1 MEDYHSKK
9 SLREK
14 IAHSLYHVPEL
25 PKPLEKFLALK
36 LIPFI
41 EGENP
46 HWKHLGSKCPCITE
60 NNHDRNS

>member
-1 MEDYHSKK
+1 MKDYHDRK

-14 IAHSLYHVPEL
+14 IARPLYKL
-25 PKPLEKFLALK
+25 PVLKPIQLERFLALK

-46 HWKHLGSKCPCITE
+46 HWKHLGSKCPCMTE
-60 NNHDRNS
+60 NNHD